1 MHYWKLAVSLWGF
14 LRLPT
19 QQRGLDKKI
28 KQVGD
33 NVEKKH
39 TAEEILELFC
49 EVAPY
54 LNSIVPQDMSVSV
67 IKGDRYVACVQPEHY
82 SLPIKVGD
90 PVTGKTAQACIEKG
104 MRVIR
109 PVSSDMALGGIPYL
123 VCGMPIMDN
132 GKVAGCVLTT
142 QMITNQEKVN
152 NIAHS
157 LAASSEEM
165 TAGMEELS
173 SSAATLASS
182 SRDIDRLSKELDHTT
197 KQTDEIVSFI
207 RNVANQTNL
216 LGLNAAIEAAR
227 VGEMGRGF
235 GVVADEVRK
244 LAVASADS
252 VNRITKLL
260 QKIQESVTL
269 VSGKIQ
275 SIDANVDNQAKA
287 IQEIAVASQEL
298 AEMAGTLSVVSG
310 DMLKVSEEKL

>member
-1 MHYWKLAVSLWGF
+1 M
-14 LRLPT
+14 
-19 QQRGLDKKI
+19 
-28 KQVGD
+28 
-33 NVEKKH
+33 EKKH